1 LDFRI
6 RFVHP
11 GIHRVWLRG
20 IGASGNDD
28 SLHVGLNGVA
38 LASSDRITG
47 FGANWTWRNATTDGP
62 AATIDIP
69 SPGMHTLN
77 VWMREDGVIVDKLV
91 LTRDSGYAP
100 VDTGPVESLRVGTSP
115 ASGPAVATIVNLATR
130 AMVGGTG
137 GTPIAGFVIGGTG
150 SKRMLVRAVGPGLAP
165 FGLTGTVASPSV
177 AVIAGGTTL
186 VSNNQWDS
194 ADAATFRDVGAFALP
209 GGSRDAAV
217 VMSLAAGAYSTPVG
231 DGGGSGIA
239 LLEIYD
245 AQASST
251 AAALVNASTRAYV
264 GTGDAVLIPGFA
276 IAGPGNVRLLV
287 RAVGPTLGAFGVTD
301 ALGDPQLTL
310 FSGSA
315 VIGAN
320 DNWGGAANA
329 TDIATAAGQV
339 GAFAL
344 PSGSPDA
351 ALLVTLS
358 AGAYTATVSG
368 AGGTT
373 GTALV
378 EIYVVP

>member
-1 LDFRI
+1 
-6 RFVHP
+6 
-11 GIHRVWLRG
+11 
-20 IGASGNDD
+20 
-28 SLHVGLNGVA
+28 
-38 LASSDRITG
+38 
-47 FGANWTWRNATTDGP
+47 
-62 AATIDIP
+62 
-69 SPGMHTLN
+69 
-77 VWMREDGVIVDKLV
+77 
-91 LTRDSGYAP
+91 
-100 VDTGPVESLRVGTSP
+100 
-115 ASGPAVATIVNLATR
+115 
-130 AMVGGTG
+130 
-137 GTPIAGFVIGGTG
+137 
-150 SKRMLVRAVGPGLAP
+150 
-165 FGLTGTVASPSV
+165 V

-276 IAGPGNVRLLV
+276 FAGPGIVRLLV

-301 ALGDPQLTL
+301 ALGDPHLTL